1 MSVNERKFTES
12 KQSMGTFGNSV
23 KSSSFCVHLHADSR
37 RQMAAKHAKGERRV
51 REQKRER
58 ERETERER
66 ERERER
72 EASKRNGKK

>member
-58 ERETERER
+58 ERQR

-72 EASKRNGKK
+72 EASKGNGKK